1 MAIAGAVSV
10 HKIGGHSRGLQAVQ
24 VKTEQGWLCLASDA
38 THYYENLLARRP
50 FPIVVD
56 IEDMLTGYDTLQ
68 TLASDIS
75 LVVPGHDPLVTEL
88 FPAYGDS
95 GFVWRLDKGPTAQL
109 PDWSAA

>member
-1 MAIAGAVSV
+1 MSGF
-10 HKIGGHSRGLQAVQ
+10 
-24 VKTEQGWLCLASDA
+24 DA
-38 THYYENLLARRP
+38 HYYENFLARRP

-95 GFVWRLDKGPTAQL
+95 GFVGGWIKGRQHNCRLVCCL
-109 PDWSAA
+109 SY